1 MIVVYQW
8 LKNKFFAPVENTPD
22 MKYLVKAGMKLWEC
36 NITTGDI
43 VEADVIGIP
52 SYDKKGN
59 PCIKRE
65 VVMKPGC
72 LYEFALNGE
81 NATRK
86 FEQKILKLTNKLN

>member
-1 MIVVYQW
+1 MIAVYQW

-22 MKYLVKAGMKLWEC
+22 VKYLVKAGMKLWEC
-36 NITTGDI
+36 NLTTGDI
-43 VEADVIGIP
+43 VEADVMAV
-52 SYDKKGN
+52 SSTDKKGN
-59 PCIKRE
+59 RCLKRE